1 VYDDEDTEWVNL
13 TRESERVVVD
23 DGILGITDAM
33 KSHLGIPLDGVRDA
47 VSDVTVCERRGRPVR
62 ALNIC
67 RAWFLESTNPAFWI
81 SGSV

>member
-1 VYDDEDTEWVNL
+1 MSPTPPLNRIVYDDEDTEWVNL

-47 VSDVTVCERRGRPVR
+47 VSDVTVCERRGRPAR
-62 ALNIC
+62 AQYL
-67 RAWFLESTNPAFWI
+67 
-81 SGSV
+81 